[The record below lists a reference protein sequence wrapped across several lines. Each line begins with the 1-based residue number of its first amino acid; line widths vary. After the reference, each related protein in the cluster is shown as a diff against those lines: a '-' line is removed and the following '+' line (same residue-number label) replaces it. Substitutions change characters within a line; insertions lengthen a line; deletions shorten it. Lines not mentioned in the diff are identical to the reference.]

1 MPPFI
6 QAYGTVNSATGEL
19 YLSPGRQ
26 AIITAILSAGSFT
39 GALTGVPLAD
49 VIGRRG
55 AIFTASITFIIGVVS
70 TSRRYTYTWLAER

>member
-6 QAYGTVNSATGEL
+6 QAYGTLNSETGAL

-39 GALTGVPLAD
+39 GALLGVPFAD
-49 VIGRRG
+49 YVGRRG
-55 AIFTASITFIIGVVS
+55 AIFAAATTFVIGVVS
-70 TSRRYTYTWLAER
+70 L